1 MLHGKPPVSARY
13 MIEPR
18 CLIMGHGSTGSFPG
32 DFAELGK
39 WFRQPSAGVGVPRS
53 FAVRQHRGNAHS
65 ITKTE
70 RCRSANL
77 LQMTRGLMCKLR
89 QRAQGY
95 GGRRPAGSRRIDP
108 SLQPPPAVTARF
120 RGECQKP
127 SFSPQKRQQMGEE
140 PSRAGLAHFSERDFL
155 CALHRPILPRVGRS
169 LN

>member
-13 MIEPR
+13 MIKPR
-18 CLIMGHGSTGSFPG
+18 CLIIGHGSTGSFPG

-89 QRAQGY
+89 QRGQGY

-108 SLQPPPAVTARF
+108 SLQPPPSRTAPRKRLTPSSGSELP
-120 RGECQKP
+120 RGCAASTRSRERLPKAT
-127 SFSPQKRQQMGEE
+127 SFHFDRSID
-140 PSRAGLAHFSERDFL
+140 GLA
-155 CALHRPILPRVGRS
+155 
-169 LN
+169 